1 MKELKCMRKGEPPGI
16 MKTIKQIADELNVSK
31 QAVYKRYKG
40 KLYTEVHPYTHTD
53 KGIVYIDEHGENI
66 IKKDFL
72 KDRPGTTG
80 ADTEHIQGY
89 GGADKEYMPTQIF
102 DTLNK
107 TIELLQN
114 QLKEKDKQ
122 IEELH
127 NIINTNQ
134 HLQAGTIQ
142 RLTAPKKEEPGAD
155 AVEVSEPGQTEKKK
169 KGIFNIF
176 KRKRKREA
184 QENE

>member
-1 MKELKCMRKGEPPGI
+1 MRKGEPPGT

-53 KGIVYIDEHGENI
+53 NGTVYIDEQGENI
-66 IKKDFL
+66 IKQDFL
-72 KDRPGTTG
+72 KDRPETTG

-89 GGADKEYMPTQIF
+89 SGADKEYIPTQIL

-114 QLKEKDKQ
+114 QLEEKDNHIK
-122 IEELH
+122 EL
-127 NIINTNQ
+127 TRLLDQ
-134 HLQAGTIQ
+134 SQQLQGGTIQ
-142 RLTAPKKEEPGAD
+142 RLTEPKKEEPGAD
-155 AVEVSEPGQTEKKK
+155 AVEVSPEQDQEEKPTK
-169 KGIFNIF
+169 KGIFKKLF
-176 KRKRKREA
+176 SRTRF
-184 QENE
+184 